1 MEYVAR
7 KAAAT
12 AGDLRLALKI
22 CQRSIDIVRSS
33 LDKKSRFEKKVKIG
47 LHHINK
53 AVNEYRETPFVA
65 TLSRS
70 CLLDK
75 AILVAI
81 CRHTAST
88 GTFGMTCD
96 DLICRLSD
104 LVAEIRTDPKIQLI
118 VPPMTVIIERVD
130 NMMKRGILLK
140 ANERKN
146 CSVGGGGGKDNNI
159 NRITPFTCRVQM
171 TDIKVILI
179 FKLS

>member
-1 MEYVAR
+1 MELVAR
-7 KAAAT
+7 RAAAT
-12 AGDLRLALKI
+12 AGDLRVALKI

-33 LDKKSRFEKKVKIG
+33 LDKMSRNEKKVKIAIE
-47 LHHINK
+47 HINK
-53 AVNEYRETPFVA
+53 AINEYRETPFVA

-96 DLICRLSD
+96 DLLCRLSD
-104 LVAEIRTDPKIQLI
+104 LVAEIITDPKIQLF

-140 ANERKN
+140 VNERKTS
-146 CSVGGGGGKDNNI
+146 SVCGGKDI

-179 FKLS
+179 FSY